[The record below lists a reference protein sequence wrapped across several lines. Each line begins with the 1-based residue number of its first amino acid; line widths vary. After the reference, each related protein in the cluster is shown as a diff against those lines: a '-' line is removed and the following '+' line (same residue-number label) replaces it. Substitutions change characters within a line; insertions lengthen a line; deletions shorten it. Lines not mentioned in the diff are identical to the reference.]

1 MDNASLLMLRGVC
14 RGLHLAGYFSA
25 FGAMFLAAALLRQ
38 ERVPGLKP
46 LAGAGFSLALLA
58 GAAWFLLQTA
68 YFASAQNFS
77 DVVNAVPIV
86 ARDTFFGE
94 LLLSRLAILLLA
106 VLLFQLNQPRLAAL
120 IGFCGVVAE
129 AWLGHG
135 GAMMGWMGGVLLATS
150 ILHLAAAA
158 LWLGTLP
165 ALALAIARLAEPG
178 ALARRYSPLGMACV
192 AVLLV
197 TALIQYSLLIARP
210 AALVTSGYGALA
222 LAKFLL
228 LAVLI
233 VVAARNQ
240 RLLLPALPAARSAL
254 LRAIGAEI
262 MLGLLVL
269 MAAGILLQF
278 APPAMPG
285 MVAG

>member
-1 MDNASLLMLRGVC
+1 MGDASLQVLRGLC

-25 FGAMFLAAALLRQ
+25 FGAMLLPAALLRQ
-38 ERVPGLKP
+38 ERVQGLKH
-46 LAGAGFSLALLA
+46 LAWAGFSLALLA

-68 YFASAQNFS
+68 YFASAQS
-77 DVVNAVPIV
+77 VADVIAAIPIV
-86 ARDTFFGE
+86 AWDTFFGG
-94 LLLSRLAILLLA
+94 LLLGRLAILLVA
-106 VLLFQLNQPRLAAL
+106 VLLFQCNWPRLAAL
-120 IGFCGVVAE
+120 IGFGGVVAE

-135 GAMMGWMGGVLLATS
+135 GAMIGWGGDILLGTA

-165 ALALAIARLAEPG
+165 ALLLAIARLPEPG

-197 TALIQYSLLIARP
+197 TALFQYFLLIARP
-210 AALVTSGYGALA
+210 AALFTSGYGAMA
-222 LAKFLL
+222 LVKFLL
-228 LAVLI
+228 LAALI
-233 VVAARNQ
+233 VVAARNHL
-240 RLLLPALPAARSAL
+240 RLTPALPSARPAL

-278 APPAMPG
+278 APPAMAAMASG
-285 MVAG
+285 